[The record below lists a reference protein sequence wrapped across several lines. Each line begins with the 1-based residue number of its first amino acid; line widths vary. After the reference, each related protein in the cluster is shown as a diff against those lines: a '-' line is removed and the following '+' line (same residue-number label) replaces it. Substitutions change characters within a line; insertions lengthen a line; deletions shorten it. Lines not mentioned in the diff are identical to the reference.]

1 MEPGKGQL
9 GLGLHPGGAQ
19 HPGLG
24 RGGRIGRRVQQHRLA
39 SARLTTEQ
47 QCRVIGRPIKEC
59 ADQRALTATS
69 EQNRRFFKSFQRGQ
83 PISEAGPPSMRVRRP
98 HLRRDTSGCLP
109 RGIPRART
117 YPAGPAPRTP
127 ATLPV
132 LTKDPGRER
141 QSAAS
146 AAARGHRTRGL
157 HCGPGGPRSSDGAQ
171 RHPVRHDGRVAE
183 APPRARADQRP
194 LLGHLRQLAPAL
206 LPAWASRRAEVLF
219 RRRQCSG
226 ESWLPPPEKLT
237 HVGAVLPRPLGFRRW
252 HLAHR
257 CPRRPWPGVGP
268 TAVTGVTAPAIRSS
282 SPPSSNT
289 MTPLHSRL
297 QPWPG

>member
-1 MEPGKGQL
+1 MSQLRTFLPGGHQKPVRYRAPAEARHDLQRVPVYGTQLVQFFLAYRAEQLMEPGKGQL

-24 RGGRIGRRVQQHRLA
+24 RRGRIGRRVQQHRLA

-127 ATLPV
+127 ATLEPAS
-132 LTKDPGRER
+132 P
-141 QSAAS
+141 SA
-146 AAARGHRTRGL
+146 TWVQL
-157 HCGPGGPRSSDGAQ
+157 HPRPWWPTPSRLLVPSST
-171 RHPVRHDGRVAE
+171 
-183 APPRARADQRP
+183 
-194 LLGHLRQLAPAL
+194 
-206 LPAWASRRAEVLF
+206 RRATQAMNALN
-219 RRRQCSG
+219 S
-226 ESWLPPPEKLT
+226 
-237 HVGAVLPRPLGFRRW
+237 
-252 HLAHR
+252 
-257 CPRRPWPGVGP
+257 
-268 TAVTGVTAPAIRSS
+268 
-282 SPPSSNT
+282 
-289 MTPLHSRL
+289 
-297 QPWPG
+297 